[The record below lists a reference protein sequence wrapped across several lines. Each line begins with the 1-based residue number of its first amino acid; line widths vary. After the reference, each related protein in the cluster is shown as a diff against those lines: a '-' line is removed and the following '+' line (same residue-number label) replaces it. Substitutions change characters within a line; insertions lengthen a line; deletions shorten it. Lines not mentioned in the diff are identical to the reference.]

1 MAETFHKKLDL
12 PGVLNKSATGLR
24 DQGRQEHSRQSN
36 EQAIPVARMEQTM
49 HTTIIITFGLVLL
62 AMMLFIGEKLG
73 FSRQTLTFSFV
84 ILWLALTVIN
94 GAIGIVSAGQSLST
108 ELGIG
113 TMVFSIPVAALV
125 LFMVLSAES

>member
-1 MAETFHKKLDL
+1 
-12 PGVLNKSATGLR
+12 
-24 DQGRQEHSRQSN
+24 
-36 EQAIPVARMEQTM
+36 MEEAM

-73 FSRQTLTFSFV
+73 FSRQTLTYSFV

-94 GAIGIVSAGQSLST
+94 GAVGVVTAGQSLST

-125 LFMVLSAES
+125 LFMVPSAES

>member
-1 MAETFHKKLDL
+1 
-12 PGVLNKSATGLR
+12 
-24 DQGRQEHSRQSN
+24 
-36 EQAIPVARMEQTM
+36 M
-49 HTTIIITFGLVLL
+49 HTTIIIITFGLVLL

-73 FSRQTLTFSFV
+73 FSRQTLTYSFV

-94 GAIGIVSAGQSLST
+94 GAIGVVTAGQALST

>member
-1 MAETFHKKLDL
+1 M
-12 PGVLNKSATGLR
+12 
-24 DQGRQEHSRQSN
+24 
-36 EQAIPVARMEQTM
+36 
-49 HTTIIITFGLVLL
+49 
-62 AMMLFIGEKLG
+62 
-73 FSRQTLTFSFV
+73 

-94 GAIGIVSAGQSLST
+94 GAIGIVSAGQSLSA